1 MSNRFKLISRR
12 ILAERGSLL
21 RFWNHVGV
29 YDERYEEVLDLRFN
43 EEDNSIII
51 RISSLEEF
59 KQGEQ
64 VKFELIEGMSSEA
77 EIESRWHAIYSAWQQ
92 GELNHVTF
100 NPFLRNC
107 ESLAYFVLTG
117 KEKAPQG
124 EAANDLI
131 GEMAVGAL
139 RGLANILRSWS
150 SD

>member
-12 ILAERGSLL
+12 ILAERGSPL
-21 RFWNHVGV
+21 RFGNHVGV
-29 YDERYEEVLDLRFN
+29 YDERYEEVLDLGFN

-64 VKFELIEGMSSEA
+64 VRFELIEGMSSES
-77 EIESRWHAIYSAWQQ
+77 EIESRWHAISSAWKNS
-92 GELNHVTF
+92 ELNHLKF
-100 NPFLRNC
+100 NLYSLNC
-107 ESLAYFVLTG
+107 ETLAYFVLTG
-117 KEKAPQG
+117 RENTPQG
-124 EAANDLI
+124 EELNDLI
-131 GEMAVGAL
+131 GEMLVGSL